1 MTSQK
6 KSWRIKGV
14 ANSAVKNLHK
24 LDLKTQETLLIKIE
38 CLEYDPF
45 LGDVKKI
52 LGKRDIYRLRVDD
65 QRVYFRLSQT
75 DKTIDILVID
85 NKSGV
90 KGKKI
95 QRL

>member
-6 KSWRIKGV
+6 KSWRIRGV

-24 LDLKTQETLLIKIE
+24 LDLKTQEALLIKME
-38 CLEYDPF
+38 CLEFDPF
-45 LGDVKKI
+45 LGDIKKI
-52 LGKRDIYRLRVDD
+52 QGKNDIYRLRVDD
-65 QRVYFRLSQT
+65 QRVYFRLCQT
-75 DKTIDILVID
+75 DKTIEILVID
-85 NKSGV
+85 NRSGI